1 MKTIA
6 ALFSIIILLSSC
18 SSTQKYTTYKKGKK
32 YHNSS
37 KQANKSAK
45 HGHRN
50 VPMCVFTY

>member
-18 SSTQKYTTYKKGKK
+18 SNTQKYTTYKKGKK
-32 YHNSS
+32 YHNSA
-37 KQANKSAK
+37 KQAKSAK
-45 HGHRN
+45 HRHRN